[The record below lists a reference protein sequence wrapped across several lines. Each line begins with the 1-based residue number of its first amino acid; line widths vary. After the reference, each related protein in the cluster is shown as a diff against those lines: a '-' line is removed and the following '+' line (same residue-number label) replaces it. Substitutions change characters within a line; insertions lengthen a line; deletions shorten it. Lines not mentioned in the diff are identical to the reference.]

1 MIKKLFSFFCRK
13 PNLPD
18 GGFVKKDILDLEKKT
33 KEIKVINEE
42 IISMLDSKPFFI
54 PNHKF
59 LNHHEFLS
67 IIKQEKY
74 FTLSLVPNS
83 NRDYYHKLIY
93 YFRKKHK
100 MDIRFDKTTNCYKY
114 TKNEE

>member
-1 MIKKLFSFFCRK
+1 MIKKFFSIFFKK

-18 GGFVKKDILDLEKKT
+18 GGFAQKDILDLQKQAN
-33 KEIKVINEE
+33 EIKVINEE
-42 IISMLDSKPFFI
+42 IVSILDSKPFFV
-54 PNHKF
+54 PRDRF
-59 LNHHEFLS
+59 LSHHEFLS
-67 IIKQEKY
+67 IIKQEKH
-74 FTLSLVPNS
+74 FSLDIVPVC